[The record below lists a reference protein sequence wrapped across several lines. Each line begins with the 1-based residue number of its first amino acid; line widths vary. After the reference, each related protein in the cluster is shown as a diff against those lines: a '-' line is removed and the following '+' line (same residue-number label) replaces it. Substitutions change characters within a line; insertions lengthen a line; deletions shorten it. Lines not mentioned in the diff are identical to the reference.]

1 MITLYRSALI
11 GYFVTVIHDGKEV
24 SETERQFLL
33 NWKLARRRQRKLLAA
48 AAVSQK
54 KNGIPSARDI
64 LQPPPPPTMP
74 PMPTRKP
81 VK

>member
-1 MITLYRSALI
+1 MSQSMI
-11 GYFVTVIHDGKEV
+11 IHDGKEV

-48 AAVSQK
+48 TVASQK
-54 KNGIPSARDI
+54 KNGIPSAKEI
-64 LQPPPPPTMP
+64 LQPPPPPPTMP
-74 PMPTRKP
+74 VMPTRKP

>member
-1 MITLYRSALI
+1 MLTACFVSA
-11 GYFVTVIHDGKEV
+11 IHDGKEV

-48 AAVSQK
+48 AVASQK
-54 KNGIPSARDI
+54 KNGMPSAKEI

-74 PMPTRKP
+74 PLPTRKP